1 MQAPLA
7 SGVVMKFY
15 EYINNTLKAYGCRK
29 AFGVPGS
36 LVMPIWQNLPDIEMI
51 LCSHEQEASY
61 VATGY
66 SKASGELVAVVTT
79 GSPAVTNCATGI
91 ASANMDSVPMLYIS
105 GRTPEQLSGYGLRQE
120 ECNINRAFNSVELL
134 TPLTKDQMVIND
146 ISKAA
151 QMFSEG
157 CEKATTDRKGCVHVS
172 IPVDVQSQELPTSEI
187 TSTIDKDKE
196 PALPELPNVTKP
208 LIIIGWGSWQAGAIQ
223 QIYELA
229 KKIGAPVL
237 TTSKASCCIWGEHPN
252 YLGKLGYGY
261 NPILEE
267 FLQDYS
273 AEQVFVFGSSM
284 GRKDISESCLR
295 TLQRAETY
303 LYSIE
308 CEDVTFRFSNGH
320 WIQVDNMALMVDF
333 WLRNIKSSNNRLSCD
348 LKSVRQQQRM
358 HFFEKIESKDLMAQA
373 IFELN
378 NLCNN
383 SCVIAADA
391 GNHLEDT
398 AILYEPDQPGGMF
411 LDVGIRSMGSS
422 ICSSVGMALAAN
434 DKQYIAVTGDGSMLM
449 NGNVMYLAKRYNLP
463 VLFLVINNSSL
474 GRVRIGQMEKE
485 NFIATDLGNIDFNL
499 YGKAFGLEAYKANSI
514 AEFRSAMTKILAE
527 KKTSILE
534 LCTDKDEIPVSLK
547 GGRLF

>member
-1 MQAPLA
+1 MR
-7 SGVVMKFY
+7 FY

-36 LVMPIWQNLPDIEMI
+36 LVMPIWQNLKDIEII

-61 VATGY
+61 AATGY

-79 GSPAVTNCATGI
+79 GSPAVTNCASGI

-105 GRTPEQLSGYGLRQE
+105 GRTPERLRGYGLRQE
-120 ECNINRAFNSVELL
+120 ESNINRAFNSVELL
-134 TPLTKDQMVIND
+134 APLTKDQMEIND

-157 CEKATTDRKGCVHVS
+157 CEKATSGRPGCVHVS
-172 IPVDVQSQELPTSEI
+172 IPVDIQSLDLPSHEI
-187 TSTIDKDKE
+187 ISDTDKDKE
-196 PALPELPNVTKP
+196 AIIPEFPDITKP
-208 LIIIGWGSWQAGAIQ
+208 LIILGWGCWQARAAT

-229 KKIGAPVL
+229 KEIGAPVL
-237 TTSKASCCIWGEHPN
+237 VTSKASCCIWGEHPN

-267 FLQDYS
+267 FLQDY
-273 AEQVFVFGSSM
+273 APEQVLVFGSSM
-284 GRKDISESCLR
+284 GRKDISESCLSI
-295 TLQRAETY
+295 LQRAETY

-308 CEDVTFRFSNGH
+308 CKDVTSRFSNGH
-320 WIQVDNMALMVDF
+320 WIQVDNMTLMINS
-333 WLRNIKSSNNRLSCD
+333 WLKNIKSSNNRFSCD

-358 HFFEKIESKDLMAQA
+358 FYLENIESKDLMAQA

-378 NLCNN
+378 NLCDD

-391 GNHLEDT
+391 GNHLENT
-398 AILYEPDQPGGMF
+398 AILYEPNRLGGMF

-422 ICSSVGMALAAN
+422 ICSSVGMALALK
-434 DKQYIAVTGDGSMLM
+434 DKYFIAVTGDGSMLM
-449 NGNVMYLAKRYNLP
+449 NGNVMYLAKRFNLP
-463 VLFLVINNSSL
+463 ILFLVINNSSL
-474 GRVRIGQMEKE
+474 GRVRVGQMEQKR
-485 NFIATDLGNIDFNL
+485 FIATDLGNIDFNL
-499 YGKAFGLEAYKANSI
+499 YGKAYGLEAYKANSME
-514 AEFRSAMTKILAE
+514 EFRSAMKKILAE

-547 GGRLF
+547 GARLF